1 MGGCTQ
7 MMLIMAWKLHVL
19 RCLLLDKQFQPLLS
33 ETMQII
39 KHHTAIELKNQFS
52 PFYIFILSYQWYL
65 PMWSFWL
72 VQHGLRWIWTIPTS
86 KNCSGCIK
94 HEILSTIFMITPF
107 FKQILSISA
116 AAAVWTLTKILLI
129 SIWMF
134 SVTLYFDK
142 FQLFKFLLPM
152 WNKHFSMKYFLC

>member
-1 MGGCTQ
+1 
-7 MMLIMAWKLHVL
+7 
-19 RCLLLDKQFQPLLS
+19 
-33 ETMQII
+33 MQII

-107 FKQILSISA
+107 FKQIL
-116 AAAVWTLTKILLI
+116 TKVINQNQDVTYWNSSLPYTYTFFSHCLKI
-129 SIWMF
+129 FLEIWEHLCSSS
-134 SVTLYFDK
+134 SVNPDQK
-142 FQLFKFLLPM
+142 FFWLAFECSL
-152 WNKHFSMKYFLC
+152 